1 MKDILS
7 FFDEYTLKAR
17 FLPACI
23 VALPLMSIIASYFD
37 WNEFLVAN
45 IVVGVL
51 VGLIVIYLF
60 SLFARSLGR
69 KVESK
74 ILKEWGGFPTT
85 QFLRHRDSTLSS
97 VKKEKIHELLAQKS
111 EISLPSLSQE
121 NTDPDQADQK
131 YDEAVTWL
139 RNNTRGDEYKILL
152 NENIA
157 YGFFRNSLGLKW
169 VAIILCVLI
178 LVILFILFKVHYP
191 YENYGLNE
199 MVEFSKTVKLAFW
212 LTLGLSIV
220 MPFYWIFF
228 ITKKSMRAN
237 AEIYARTLLDLSYK
251 V

>member
-23 VALPLMSIIASYFD
+23 AALPLMSIIASYFD

-45 IVVGVL
+45 IVVGFL

-74 ILKEWGGFPTT
+74 ILKKWGGFPTT

-111 EISLPSLSQE
+111 EIS
-121 NTDPDQADQK
+121 
-131 YDEAVTWL
+131 
-139 RNNTRGDEYKILL
+139 
-152 NENIA
+152 
-157 YGFFRNSLGLKW
+157 
-169 VAIILCVLI
+169 
-178 LVILFILFKVHYP
+178 
-191 YENYGLNE
+191 
-199 MVEFSKTVKLAFW
+199 
-212 LTLGLSIV
+212 
-220 MPFYWIFF
+220 
-228 ITKKSMRAN
+228 
-237 AEIYARTLLDLSYK
+237 
-251 V
+251 

>member
-1 MKDILS
+1 MESILA
-7 FFDEYTLKAR
+7 FVDEYTLKAR

-23 VALPLMSIIASYFD
+23 AGLPLMALIASYFN
-37 WNEFLVAN
+37 WNESLVAN
-45 IVVGVL
+45 IVVGFL

-69 KVESK
+69 RVESK

-85 QFLRHRDSTLSS
+85 QFLRHSDSTLSS
-97 VKKEKIHELLAQKS
+97 VKKEKIHGLLAQKS
-111 EISLPSLSQE
+111 EISLPSLAQE
-121 NTDPDQADQK
+121 NIDPDQADQK
-131 YDEAVTWL
+131 YNEAVTWL

-169 VAIILCVLI
+169 LAIILCILI
-178 LVILFILFKVHYP
+178 LIILFILFKIHYP
-191 YENYGLNE
+191 HETYELNLII
-199 MVEFSKTVKLAFW
+199 EFSKTVKLALW

-220 MPFYWIFF
+220 MPFYWIFV
-228 ITKKSMRAN
+228 ITKKSMRSN
-237 AEIYARTLLDLSYK
+237 AETYAKTLLDLSYN